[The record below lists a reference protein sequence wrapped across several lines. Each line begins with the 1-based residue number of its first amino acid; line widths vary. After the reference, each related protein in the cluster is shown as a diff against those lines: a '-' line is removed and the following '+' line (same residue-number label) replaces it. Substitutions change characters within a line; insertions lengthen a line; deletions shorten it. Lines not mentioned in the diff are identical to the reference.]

1 MVLESLFNPL
11 RAERRPWQLFFIGFL
26 YSSFGL
32 FLSLWV
38 FQEHATLVM
47 VFLTA
52 MAAIPLL
59 YFTIKFEEEKHL
71 TYEKESDLLRE
82 HSKAFA
88 FLLFLFLGA
97 ALAYSLWY
105 VVLPANITEGLYQAQ
120 TETIINLNQKVTG
133 NIAQLN
139 ILTRIFLNNIKVMIF
154 CIIFSFIYG
163 SGAIFILMWNASV
176 IGVALG
182 NFFKTKLAEY
192 TSMLGLPQVAS
203 YFYATSLSLLR
214 YMVHGVPEI
223 LAYIIAGLAGG
234 IISIAVIR
242 HDFATK
248 NFERIILDASDLIL
262 LSIFILFIAALLEV
276 YVTPLFFT

>member
-1 MVLESLFNPL
+1 MVLESLFSPL
-11 RAERRPWQLFFIGFL
+11 RAERKPWQLFFIGFL

-38 FQEHATLVM
+38 FQEYASLVM

-52 MAAIPLL
+52 MAAVPLL

-71 TYEKESDLLRE
+71 TIVKESSLLKE
-82 HSKAFA
+82 HAKAFA
-88 FLLFLFLGA
+88 FLLMLFMGA
-97 ALAYSLWY
+97 AAAYSVWY
-105 VVLPANITEGLYQAQ
+105 VALPLEIVEPLYQAQ
-120 TETIINLNQKVTG
+120 TDTIVSLNQKVTG
-133 NIAQLN
+133 QVAQLN
-139 ILTRIFLNNIKVMIF
+139 IVTKIFLNNIKVMIF
-154 CIIFSFIYG
+154 CIIFSFLYG

-192 TSMLGLPQVAS
+192 TASAGMPQVAA
-203 YFYATSLSLLR
+203 YFYATSFSLLR
-214 YMVHGVPEI
+214 YMIHGVPEI
-223 LAYIIAGLAGG
+223 LAYIVAGLAGG
-234 IISIAVIR
+234 IISIAIIR

-262 LSIFILFIAALLEV
+262 LSIFILVVAAFLEV
-276 YVTPLFFT
+276 YITPIFFT